1 MTAILKDAKGP
12 HSHCDE
18 VKMGTYNE
26 DVIENSHS
34 SFKFKAEAQYEECGV
49 GVTGNDV
56 AMEENPAYTSVDLL
70 H

>member
-1 MTAILKDAKGP
+1 MGP
-12 HSHCDE
+12 
-18 VKMGTYNE
+18 YNE

-49 GVTGNDV
+49 GVTSTDV
-56 AMEENPAYTSVDLL
+56 VMEENPAYTSVDLL